1 MQVGTPDYLAP
12 EMLQL
17 SGHSY
22 EVDFW
27 ALGAIQTT
35 HTYFPEATHSM
46 ANYPKLLL
54 KTSYSSGSYSKL
66 LTTGVVLYQFLT
78 GETPFAANDP
88 VEVRDRAEIAPESC

>member
-35 HTYFPEATHSM
+35 HTYFPGATSYEVDFWALGAIQTTHTYFPEATHSM

-54 KTSYSSGSYSKL
+54 KASYSNGS
-66 LTTGVVLYQFLT
+66 
-78 GETPFAANDP
+78 
-88 VEVRDRAEIAPESC
+88 